1 MKLSRRKF
9 IKLGMYTGAGALV
22 TSYPFC
28 IERYIFQVNSYIIP
42 VPNLPPEFNGFS
54 IAQITDLHYG
64 SLMPISVI
72 EFVINNVN
80 SLQKDMIVC
89 TGDYIHERNSNNQ
102 IDTVWPVL
110 MRLKAKFGVYSVLGN
125 HDHWGDTDR
134 SLYWLS
140 KSGQDLRH
148 KSVAINR
155 GNRRIWL
162 GGSGDYMEDELGIDE
177 AFQNVPE
184 QDCKILLAHNPDS
197 VDTNYDTNIDLTI
210 SGHTH
215 GGQVKIPFFGTP
227 VLPVKNKLYSSG
239 LIRTKN
245 NNVYISRGI
254 GWALLPIRF
263 NCYPEISI
271 LKLVPDN
278 QLT

>member
-9 IKLGMYTGAGALV
+9 IKLGINAGAGALLA
-22 TSYPFC
+22 SYPFC
-28 IERYIFQVNSYIIP
+28 IERYLFQVNSYKIP
-42 VPNLPPEFNGFS
+42 VPNLPQEFNGFS

-72 EFVINNVN
+72 EHIINKVN
-80 SLQKDMIVC
+80 SVPKDMIVC
-89 TGDYIHERNSNNQ
+89 TGDYIHEINSNNQ

-110 MRLKAKFGVYSVLGN
+110 MKLKAKFGVYSVLGN

-134 SLYWLS
+134 SLYWLA

-148 KSVAINR
+148 KSVAVNM
-155 GNRRIWL
+155 GNSRIWL
-162 GGSGDYMEDELGIDE
+162 GGSGDYLEDDLGIDKT
-177 AFQNVPE
+177 FQSVHE
-184 QDCKILLAHNPDS
+184 KECKILLAHNPDT
-197 VDTNYDTNIDLTI
+197 VDTEYNTRIDLTM

-215 GGQVKIPFFGTP
+215 GGQVKLPFLGTP
-227 VLPVKNKLYSSG
+227 VIPVKNKLYSSG
-239 LIRTKN
+239 LIRTKDTN
-245 NNVYISRGI
+245 LYISRGI
-254 GWALLPIRF
+254 GWAILPIRF

-271 LKLVPDN
+271 LKLVPDS

>member
-9 IKLGMYTGAGALV
+9 IKLGMYAGAGALIA
-22 TSYPFC
+22 SYPFC

-42 VPNLPPEFNGFS
+42 VPNLPSEFNGFS
-54 IAQITDLHYG
+54 IVQITDLHYG

-72 EFVINNVN
+72 EFIINKVN
-80 SLQKDMIVC
+80 SLPKDMIVC

-102 IDTVWPVL
+102 IDTVWPIL

-148 KSVAINR
+148 KSVVISR
-155 GNRRIWL
+155 GTSRIWL
-162 GGSGDYMEDELGIDE
+162 GGSGDYMEDELGIDK

-197 VDTNYDTNIDLTI
+197 VDSNYDTNIDLTI

-215 GGQVKIPFFGTP
+215 GGQVKIPFFGTH

-239 LIRTKN
+239 LIRTKDN
-245 NNVYISRGI
+245 NIYISRGI